1 MKIGNGVRPCVCLQ
15 HSSRFSSPHGH
26 RWSMWNTSSTR
37 RLTVS
42 RLLALWTESMIH
54 PSDVLS
60 PRKPQGGDG
69 RGGRELY
76 CQVPRSSGNNRPPDP
91 PGRFS
96 WKTRQQVFLLR
107 LQKHLFCVPPH
118 LALRFAETK
127 QPLPRD
133 TRAGVVARLSRS
145 AARSSTSASRPGDG
159 PLR

>member
-96 WKTRQQVFLLR
+96 WKTRQQVLFLR
-107 LQKHLFCVPPH
+107 LPGRLPRIPPH
-118 LALRFAETK
+118 LVLRFTETQ
-127 QPLPRD
+127 QPLPTCRV
-133 TRAGVVARLSRS
+133 AGVVARLSRS
-145 AARSSTSASRPGDG
+145 AARSST
-159 PLR
+159 